1 MKRYAAVL
9 IAGSL
14 AAALL
19 VPGCQRTVE
28 VQTGTR
34 TVCTAGELVSEDIK
48 TIEVP
53 LKDAVN
59 YRVKTVTITCDTHSG
74 LSKLYSEAQAAI
86 AAGDLATAKD
96 KLAQVVASNPAYR
109 QAKQQL
115 DEINA
120 GKKPAPDTG
129 GGSGG
134 DAGGSSGAGG
144 GSAAPTG
151 SATPTATAPTA
162 LTGWI
167 PGTLSGWTAQKPTV
181 DALSVAREYVPSG
194 SSPAINLVIVA
205 EQFSSEADAKKSI
218 DQVVRARYGK
228 DAANLTVNGHAAY
241 FGTDGRSFAVIA
253 FPAGKVMVAL
263 EMAAKSGAPKALR
276 PQLEAAARQ
285 LP

>member
-9 IAGSL
+9 IAASL
-14 AAALL
+14 TAALL

-53 LKDAVN
+53 VKDAAN

-96 KLAQVVASNPAYR
+96 KLAQVVASNPTYR
-109 QAKQQL
+109 KAKQQL

-120 GKKPAPDTG
+120 GKKPSPDTG
-129 GGSGG
+129 TDPGDSGANDGGSTT
-134 DAGGSSGAGG
+134 
-144 GSAAPTG
+144 PTG
-151 SATPTATAPTA
+151 SVTPTPTAPSA

-194 SSPAINLVIVA
+194 SSPAVNLVIVA

-218 DQVVRARYGK
+218 DQVVKSRYSK
-228 DAANLTVNGHAAY
+228 DVANLTINGRAAY

-276 PQLEAAARQ
+276 PQLEAAAKQ